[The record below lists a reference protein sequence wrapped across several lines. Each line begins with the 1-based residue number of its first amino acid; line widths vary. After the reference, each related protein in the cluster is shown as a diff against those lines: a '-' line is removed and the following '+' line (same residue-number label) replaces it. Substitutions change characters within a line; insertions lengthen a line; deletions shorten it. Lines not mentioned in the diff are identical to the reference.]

1 MHPHESPA
9 DNTDHT
15 LGTNPQ
21 LPSLKLPDMFRLGLY
36 QMGLG
41 MMALLLDGII
51 NRLMIKE
58 LTIPGSIA
66 LGLTALPLLVAPA
79 RVWFGQLSD
88 ARSMGGYH
96 RTGYVWLGTLIFG
109 AVMFLSVQA
118 MWQLGL
124 SLYQSGWSGVTIGWM
139 VLLAVLLAIYGLAIS
154 ASSTPF
160 AALLVDSSDEANRS
174 KLVGIVWSMLM
185 VGIVVGA
192 ITISRPLPCVE
203 QASNLSLFAQPERL
217 AQLQAGVNT
226 TFTGV
231 IAVVMGLAVAA
242 TYGIE
247 GKYSRFLARKA
258 EDRLRRNPQLL
269 DDAVDA
275 AAPPREDAVTLK
287 DAWRILTASRQTGL
301 FFSFLILMT
310 FGLFMQD
317 GVLEPFGGEVFGMS
331 ICQTTQ
337 LNAFFGIGT
346 LLGLTLAG
354 FVIVP
359 KIGKQKTA
367 KYGCIAVGCC
377 SLLLAASGFTGQRP
391 MLQGALL
398 CFGLASGMTTSGAL
412 SLMLDLTAV
421 ETAGTFIG
429 AWGLAQALARGLA
442 KFAGGIALDV
452 GRVTLHTP
460 PLAYGLVFVLEGG
473 LLLLAV
479 WLLSRVNVQEFRDDA
494 KRAIAAVFASE
505 LD

>member
-1 MHPHESPA
+1 MQNHEPPA
-9 DNTDHT
+9 DMDAEMNDHT

-21 LPSLKLPDMFRLGLY
+21 LPNLKLPDMFRLGLY

-88 ARSMGGYH
+88 ARPIRNYH
-96 RTGYVWLGTLIFG
+96 RTGYIWLGALIFG
-109 AVMFLSVQA
+109 LLMFASVQV
-118 MWQLGL
+118 MWLLGA
-124 SLYQSGWSGVTIGWM
+124 SLHQVGWTAPTYGWLT
-139 VLLAVLLAIYGLAIS
+139 LLAVLLGCYGLAIGL
-154 ASSTPF
+154 SSTPF
-160 AALLVDSSDEANRS
+160 AALLVDASDEANRS
-174 KLVGIVWSMLM
+174 KLVGVVWSMLM

-203 QASNLSLFAQPERL
+203 QASNISLFDQPERL
-217 AQLQAGVNT
+217 AIIQTSVNT
-226 TFTGV
+226 AFTGV
-231 IAVVMGLAVAA
+231 IVVVVGLAVVA

-258 EDRLRRNPQLL
+258 EDQQRQLVANPQN
-269 DDAVDA
+269 
-275 AAPPREDAVTLK
+275 PPREDAVTIG

-317 GVLEPFGGEVFGMS
+317 GVLEPYGGDVFGMS

-337 LNAFFGIGT
+337 LNAFFGMGT
-346 LLGLTLAG
+346 LLGLSLSG
-354 FVIVP
+354 FLIVP
-359 KIGKQKTA
+359 KLGKQKTA
-367 KYGCIAVGCC
+367 KYGCIAVAVCC
-377 SLLLAASGFTGQRP
+377 LFLALAGFTGQKP

-398 CFGLASGMTTSGAL
+398 FFGLASGMTTSGAL

-442 KFAGGIALDV
+442 KFAGGIVLDV
-452 GRVTLHTP
+452 GRITLHTP
-460 PLAYGLVFVLEGG
+460 SLSYGLVFVLEAVT
-473 LLLLAV
+473 LILAV